1 MGGWGRVVPKLAEKE
16 KVKKVIFYYICRGWI
31 SQYISP
37 LLILRKPPASV
48 SVITKIYFLRTLDK
62 RWVLEKKIILLCRF
76 RGILGDNSVNMDGT
90 VIYSKYT
97 ELY

>member
-1 MGGWGRVVPKLAEKE
+1 MWVDGVGWCTAVYGP
-16 KVKKVIFYYICRGWI
+16 
-31 SQYISP
+31 S
-37 LLILRKPPASV
+37 LILRKPPASV

-62 RWVLEKKIILLCRF
+62 GGFWKEFTLLCRF